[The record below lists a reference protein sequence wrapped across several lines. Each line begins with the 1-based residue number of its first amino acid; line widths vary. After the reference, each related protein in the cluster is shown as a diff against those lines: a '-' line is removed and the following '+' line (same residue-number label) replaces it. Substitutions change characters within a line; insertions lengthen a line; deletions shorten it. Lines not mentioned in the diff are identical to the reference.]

1 METNL
6 KNSKILVADDSLTLR
21 KRIVEFMKLEG
32 FETLEASSGEEV
44 LEVVES
50 FHPDLI
56 LLDVVMP
63 GKSGIEVCRSLRAL
77 SSFSQVPILMLTVKT
92 SAFDVS
98 EAFKAGATDYIRKP
112 FGAEELLLRIRV
124 HLQTRHLLRKLE
136 QVNRVKND
144 LIGMA
149 AHDIRPPLTNILGL
163 TQYLRNILDKDN
175 EEVNFALSNMEW
187 EGDRILSLVDTMLDV
202 TVIQSG
208 KFTLVKEW
216 IDCSRFLQDVVK
228 QFSSL
233 GNSRKIKVECALE
246 SESSFCEIDPYR
258 IQQVLANLI
267 GNACSHAPEGSK
279 VTIRL
284 LETDSEVCLRVEDEG
299 PGILQENLDKIFD
312 PFFRENFTDE
322 KVKEHI
328 GLSLAISR
336 KIAAEHGA
344 TMFATNLESG
354 GAAFTI
360 CFPKGQS

>member
-1 METNL
+1 MDDNL
-6 KNSKILVADDSLTLR
+6 KGSKILVADDSLTLR

-32 FETLEASSGEEV
+32 FETVEASSGEEV
-44 LEVVES
+44 LEVTHS
-50 FHPDLI
+50 FYPDLI

-63 GKSGIEVCRSLRAL
+63 GKSGIEVCRSLRSL
-77 SSFSQVPILMLTVKT
+77 KEFHQVPILMLTVKT

-124 HLQTRHLLRKLE
+124 HLQTRHLLTKLE

-163 TQYLRNILDKDN
+163 AQYLRNLLPKHD
-175 EEVNFALSNMEW
+175 EEIDFALSNMEW
-187 EGDRILSLVDTMLDV
+187 EGERILSLVDTMLDV

-216 IDCSRFLQDVVK
+216 IDCARFLSDVVK
-228 QFSSL
+228 KFSSL
-233 GNSRKIKVECALE
+233 GNSRKIKIEAAYEVESA
-246 SESSFCEIDPYR
+246 FCEIDPYR

-267 GNACSHAPEGSK
+267 SNACSHAPEQST
-279 VTIRL
+279 VTLRL
-284 LETDSEVCLRVEDEG
+284 MESETEIIIRVEDEG
-299 PGILQENLDKIFD
+299 PGIQQENLDKIFL

-322 KVKEHI
+322 KVKENI
-328 GLSLAISR
+328 GLGLAISR

-344 TMFATNLESG
+344 KMSVHNLEQK
-354 GAAFTI
+354 GAAFKI
-360 CFPKGQS
+360 SFPKSNN